1 MPAASQV
8 RMTALALWAMVT
20 PSRTTRRSGWRR
32 ESTPSILAI
41 LLSVATGTL

>member
-20 PSRTTRRSGWRR
+20 PSRTTRRSGWRLDR
-32 ESTPSILAI
+32 TPSILSI
-41 LLSVATGTL
+41 LLSVAMGTL